1 MPARHFPG
9 GFSMMVVS
17 YIVRSALSVALSDRP
32 TVPKTVSTSGKER
45 MIRSWTCSNCVACVM
60 EIPGSD
66 VVMYS
71 AEPSYNAGINWLP
84 SFHGKGKL
92 AARNARSASSVVL
105 DRKSTRLNSSHR
117 CISYADICLKKK
129 TYLITPDIQNHFPI
143 FQLSNP
149 EYTFPVT
156 CKK

>member
-66 VVMYS
+66 VGMYS

-84 SFHGKGKL
+84 SFHAKGKL
-92 AARNARSASSVVL
+92 TARNARFASSVVF
-105 DRKSTRLNSSHR
+105 RPQRLLVLGKVSMSILHHDDAG
-117 CISYADICLKKK
+117 ID
-129 TYLITPDIQNHFPI
+129 
-143 FQLSNP
+143 
-149 EYTFPVT
+149 
-156 CKK
+156 